1 MRRKKEEAEQTK
13 QELLKAAL
21 AVFSERGY
29 EATRLS
35 DIADKA
41 NVTRG
46 AIYWHFGN
54 KENLFLELVK
64 ERVSPFFQLVKTT
77 LNEEGTPL
85 EKIQQLMHN
94 VLNKMS
100 TDREFQ
106 RKQKLESLNP
116 CRLSEHKEIDAY
128 IESQISEFTE
138 QLTQIIKAGQKSG
151 EIVIHQNPQDICF
164 VLLAFLKGM
173 THIMMNHKDRKNL
186 KERSSLFIEIF
197 LGGISRNQS

>member
-13 QELLKAAL
+13 QKLLKAAL

-54 KENLFLELVK
+54 KEKLFLELVK
-64 ERVSPFFQLVKTT
+64 ESMSPFFQLVETT

-85 EKIQQLMHN
+85 EKIRRLMYN
-94 VLNKMS
+94 VFTKMA
-100 TDREFQ
+100 TDCEFQ
-106 RKQKLESLNP
+106 RNQKLESIRSR
-116 CRLSEHKEIDAY
+116 RLSEYKEINAF
-128 IESQISEFTE
+128 IETQISGFTE

-151 EIVIHQNPQDICF
+151 EIINNQNPQDICI
-164 VLLAFLKGM
+164 VLLAFLRGM
-173 THIMMNHKDRKNL
+173 THIMMNHRDRENL
-186 KERSSLFIEIF
+186 KERSALFIEIF
-197 LGGISRNQS
+197 LGGINRHQS